1 MVNLIEIYRN
11 NYKIKFYTDFIVVF
25 FCLSFL
31 LGGLLTQ
38 SISFVSEDYRQLSFF
53 LRRLFLWIFFIFS
66 FALIY
71 FDAGMV
77 GVFFQ
82 KKVKL
87 FLVIYGG
94 CSFFITCVFEC
105 MPFTVFSYMGF
116 ALFSYM
122 SEAFV
127 CDSLCEMFHVL
138 IFGTYSFN
146 IWGG

>member
-87 FLVIYGG
+87 FLVIYSG

-146 IWGG
+146 I

>member
-138 IFGTYSFN
+138 IFLPKY
-146 IWGG
+146 

>member
-127 CDSLCEMFHVL
+127 CESLCEMFHVL

-146 IWGG
+146 I

>member
-116 ALFSYM
+116 AFFCYL
-122 SEAFV
+122 SECFV

-146 IWGG
+146 I

>member
-11 NYKIKFYTDFIVVF
+11 NYKIKFYTDFVVVF

-146 IWGG
+146 I

>member
-77 GVFFQ
+77 GVFFSEES
-82 KKVKL
+82 KV
-87 FLVIYGG
+87 
-94 CSFFITCVFEC
+94 
-105 MPFTVFSYMGF
+105 
-116 ALFSYM
+116 
-122 SEAFV
+122 
-127 CDSLCEMFHVL
+127 
-138 IFGTYSFN
+138 IFGY
-146 IWGG
+146 IWWM

>member
-77 GVFFQ
+77 GVFFL

-87 FLVIYGG
+87 FLVIFGG

-146 IWGG
+146 I

>member
-53 LRRLFLWIFFIFS
+53 LRRVFLWIFFIFS

-146 IWGG
+146 I

>member
-1 MVNLIEIYRN
+1 
-11 NYKIKFYTDFIVVF
+11 
-25 FCLSFL
+25 
-31 LGGLLTQ
+31 
-38 SISFVSEDYRQLSFF
+38 
-53 LRRLFLWIFFIFS
+53 
-66 FALIY
+66 
-71 FDAGMV
+71 MV

-146 IWGG
+146 I

>member
-1 MVNLIEIYRN
+1 M
-11 NYKIKFYTDFIVVF
+11 
-25 FCLSFL
+25 
-31 LGGLLTQ
+31 
-38 SISFVSEDYRQLSFF
+38 
-53 LRRLFLWIFFIFS
+53 FLWIFFIFS

-146 IWGG
+146 I

>member
-1 MVNLIEIYRN
+1 MDDLIEIYRN

-146 IWGG
+146 I

>member
-1 MVNLIEIYRN
+1 MVNLMEIYRN

-146 IWGG
+146 I

>member
-138 IFGTYSFN
+138 IFGAYSFN
-146 IWGG
+146 I

>member
-127 CDSLCEMFHVL
+127 CDSLCEMFHIL

-146 IWGG
+146 I

>member
-105 MPFTVFSYMGF
+105 IPFKVFSYMGF

-146 IWGG
+146 I

>member
-122 SEAFV
+122 LESFV
-127 CDSLCEMFHVL
+127 CDSLCEMFHIL

-146 IWGG
+146 I

>member
-146 IWGG
+146 I

>member
-127 CDSLCEMFHVL
+127 CDSFV
-138 IFGTYSFN
+138 
-146 IWGG
+146 

>member
-138 IFGTYSFN
+138 IFGTYSF
-146 IWGG
+146 II

>member
-122 SEAFV
+122 SDAFV

-146 IWGG
+146 I